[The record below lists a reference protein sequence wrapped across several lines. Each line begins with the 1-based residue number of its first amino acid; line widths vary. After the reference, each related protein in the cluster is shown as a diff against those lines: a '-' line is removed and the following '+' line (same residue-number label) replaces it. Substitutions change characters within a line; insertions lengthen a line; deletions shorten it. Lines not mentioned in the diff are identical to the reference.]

1 MGVTRTI
8 GTGGPLDGLLSSRF
22 LLAFVSCGLVLV
34 SRGLVFGVVTVN
46 YGNNNDITGRDL
58 STLHVV
64 GSETET
70 LQVNNTN
77 KPNPIQ
83 KELRAGGGGGDEDDP
98 KKKLNDLLNFLT
110 ASKIPDK
117 PSLNEILKYCAEYNF
132 NECQGK
138 IGNWLGKRRKKR

>member
-64 GSETET
+64 GSETV
-70 LQVNNTN
+70 QVNNTN
-77 KPNPIQ
+77 KPIQ
-83 KELRAGGGGGDEDDP
+83 NELRGGGGDKDDP
-98 KKKLNDLLNFLT
+98 KQKLSYLLNFLT
-110 ASKIPDK
+110 ASKIPDQS
-117 PSLNEILKYCAEYNF
+117 SLNEILKYCGEYNF